1 MCHIFLNLLQESL
14 PRLSSENFY
23 YSQEDT
29 VFEIAAKRG
38 FTWSVAR
45 PGLIVGFAT
54 KTEVFYSLIS
64 GIINSCT
71 KLKHKPA

>member
-14 PRLSSENFY
+14 PRLPSENFY
-23 YSQEDT
+23 YSQEDA

-54 KTEVFYSLIS
+54 KTEVLSQGLWVLVFDE
-64 GIINSCT
+64 
-71 KLKHKPA
+71 KPEVALK